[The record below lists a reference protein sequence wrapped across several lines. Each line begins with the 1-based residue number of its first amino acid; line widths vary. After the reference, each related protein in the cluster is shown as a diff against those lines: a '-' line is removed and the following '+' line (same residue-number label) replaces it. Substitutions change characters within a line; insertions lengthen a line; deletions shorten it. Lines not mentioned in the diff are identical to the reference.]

1 MCSQRLRSRFVPS
14 GPEINSILT
23 SLSDGLMPTFYE
35 ELGVEPDI
43 GQEELKKVLRRKC
56 LELHPDK
63 HPEEEKK
70 MWTEKFQHFQAVKE
84 TLEDSQS
91 RLVYD
96 EVNLKLERTA
106 RILILMDM
114 NGSLLCKLGN
124 DGKDGRPGRAAGEP
138 DFRDRNNAFWVRPY
152 AKEFLEAIL
161 HPTSKVA
168 FGIYTSR
175 QMKNALPQVQQL
187 FESLGLQGKRRH
199 LFAIFAGDEFS
210 VPDPQAGAYKSKRS
224 LPKIWKD
231 RRTCAASKVKFD
243 MCNTVNLDNEA
254 SKLREHMENGI
265 LVPSYGAAQLGRED
279 ETLLQLKDYLLRMSK
294 ECHGDVRQYM
304 KLFPFGEASMPRA
317 LPPASD
323 FEDVDEVAEL
333 AKGLAKVE
341 IKDEK
346 LGGYKSQIKPT

>member
-1 MCSQRLRSRFVPS
+1 
-14 GPEINSILT
+14 
-23 SLSDGLMPTFYE
+23 MPTFYE

-43 GQEELKKVLRRKC
+43 EEKELKKVLRRKAK
-56 LELHPDK
+56 ELHPDK
-63 HPEEEKK
+63 HPEEEKEV
-70 MWTEKFQHFQAVKE
+70 WTQRFQDFQVIKE
-84 TLEDSQS
+84 TLEDWKS
-91 RLVYD
+91 RQVYD
-96 EVNLKLERTA
+96 EINLKLERTA

-124 DGKDGRPGRAAGEP
+124 DGKDGRPGRAAGQP
-138 DFRDRNNAFWVRPY
+138 DFRDRNNAFWLRPH
-152 AKEFLEAIL
+152 AKEFLEAML
-161 HPTSKVA
+161 HPKSKVA

-175 QMKNALPQVQQL
+175 QMKNALPQVEQL
-187 FESLGLQGKRRH
+187 FESLGLRGLRRQ

-210 VPDPQAGAYKSKRS
+210 VPDPQAGPYKSKRS

-231 RRTCAASKVKFD
+231 RRTCAASGVKFD

-279 ETLLQLKDYLLRMSK
+279 DALLQLKEYLVRMCK
-294 ECHGDVRQYM
+294 ECHGDVREYM
-304 KLFPFGEASMPRA
+304 KLFPFGEGFMPRA
-317 LPPASD
+317 LPPVSD